1 MNKLKKVFL
10 GFIVSVVS
18 FSLMTSAVSAMEFRT
33 GDTSVEQDE
42 IVEEDLYIFGDTVEV
57 EGSILGDLIVS
68 GGDVTISG
76 TVEGDVY
83 ASGGVVRID
92 GVIEKSLFVAGGQ
105 IEMSGDVRRS
115 VYMSGGQMRFS
126 SDSVVAEDIMA
137 SGGQMYLEGTVGD
150 DIRVAGGSLDI
161 DSVVSGDVM
170 VYGGDINIEE
180 DNVAGEVSI
189 NRGQVDW
196 RDETEEAR
204 KGVRRLA
211 QGFFR
216 FGTFLRVA
224 TFIGMYAVGL
234 IFIWLAPVKTKRIVA
249 KVSDSGREA
258 GLSLLYGIMG
268 FAVLVVLPV
277 VLMVTLIGIPLAFLL
292 LMTGLLVSTFGV
304 LFVEM
309 GMGRSLLRLF
319 GYKEENYAL
328 SLLGGRA
335 VTLLI
340 AWIPCLGAL
349 YKFTLF
355 LLALGGVIRMKVD
368 MVRDA
373 KALTSAEEEKS
384 VKEKAP
390 ESKPKTKSKK
400 ASKKKSKK
408 SRKRKKTSKKGK

>member
-1 MNKLKKVFL
+1 
-10 GFIVSVVS
+10 
-18 FSLMTSAVSAMEFRT
+18 MEFRT
-33 GDTSVEQDE
+33 GDTSVDQDE
-42 IVEEDLYIFGDTVEV
+42 IVEEDLYIFGETVEV

-83 ASGGVVRID
+83 AAGGIVRIE

-105 IEMSGDVRRS
+105 IEMSGEVGRS

-126 SDSVVAEDIMA
+126 SDSVVTEDVMA
-137 SGGQMYLEGTVGD
+137 SGGQLYLEGTVGD

-170 VYGGDINIEE
+170 VYGGDINVEE

-189 NRGQVDW
+189 NRGEVDW
-196 RDETEEAR
+196 RGETEEAR
-204 KGVRRLA
+204 RGARKLA

-234 IFIWLAPVKTKRIVA
+234 TFISLAPVKTKRIVM
-249 KVSDSGREA
+249 KVSSNGKEA

-268 FAVLVVLPV
+268 FAVLIVLPV

-292 LMTGLLVSTFGV
+292 LMTGVLISTFGA

-309 GMGRSLLRLF
+309 GMGRSLLRVF
-319 GYKEENYAL
+319 GYEEENYAL

-355 LLALGGVIRMKVD
+355 LLALGGIIRMKVD
-368 MVRDA
+368 MIRDA
-373 KALTSAEEEKS
+373 RSLTSADDEES
-384 VKEKAP
+384 VKEDA
-390 ESKPKTKSKK
+390 TKSKTK
-400 ASKKKSKK
+400 KSSKKKSGKK
-408 SRKRKKTSKKGK
+408 NRKSKKKTSKRSK